1 MFFELALQDRFLIMA
16 FVTLLF
22 SVFILIFVF
31 VKKRLPTGRGYL
43 DLGEKGFLITLG
55 IHFVIL
61 LFCIGM
67 TIYRSRSIIHFTNN
81 GISITASIQKI
92 IKKNNKELHFS
103 YTYEMEGKM
112 YFGDTKVFRKKEFSF
127 YIIGKKIYIL
137 VDPEDYKKSLFVR
150 ISRDHQ

>member
-1 MFFELALQDRFLIMA
+1 
-16 FVTLLF
+16 
-22 SVFILIFVF
+22 
-31 VKKRLPTGRGYL
+31 
-43 DLGEKGFLITLG
+43 
-55 IHFVIL
+55 
-61 LFCIGM
+61 M

-81 GISITASIQKI
+81 GISVTASIQKI
-92 IKKNNKELHFS
+92 IKKNEELHFS